1 MSLDHHRV
9 LTSPTFTAPAWP
21 GYFDSVIQLGAEPV
35 ADYTRGATLI
45 WLCTAVKD
53 WRQVLQDIQ
62 STGSAGVVVMA
73 MAPTPQEAREAFA
86 LGARAYIHALAGAP
100 LLDQVTTAVQAGG
113 YWLPETMMLQMIGTF
128 DGLLSG
134 TPDSHTDIA
143 TDELDRLTPREREVC
158 QEVKSGNANK
168 VIARNLGIT
177 ERTVKEHLSR
187 VFSKL
192 GIRDRVQ
199 LMLYM
204 NGKLELAESVTG
216 GD

>member
-21 GYFDSVIQLGAEPV
+21 EYFGSIIQLGEKPV
-35 ADYTRGATLI
+35 PDYAQGATML

-53 WRQVLQDIQ
+53 WRRVLQDIRD
-62 STGSAGVVVMA
+62 SASAGVVVMA
-73 MAPTPQEAREAFA
+73 MTPSPEEAREAFA

-113 YWLPETMMLQMIGTF
+113 YWMPEAMMLQMIGTF
-128 DGLLSG
+128 DSLIKPSPGASA
-134 TPDSHTDIA
+134 P
-143 TDELDRLTPREREVC
+143 DELERLTPREREVC

-204 NGKLELAESVTG
+204 NGKLELAEGVTEG
-216 GD
+216 G